1 MKNGERRPRG
11 VPLLGLLP
19 GRVLPVVPLKIS
31 RCAENE
37 FDTDRPAP
45 KLPRP
50 RKPYMEWEL
59 GRAELPFPSFFLS
72 LLILDRCYLYFLAFF
87 SLSI

>member
-1 MKNGERRPRG
+1 MKNGERRRR

-31 RCAENE
+31 RYAGNE
-37 FDTDRPAP
+37 FDTDRHAQ
-45 KLPRP
+45 LPRP
-50 RKPYMEWEL
+50 RKPCMEGGL

-72 LLILDRCYLYFLAFF
+72 LPILDRCYLYFLA
-87 SLSI
+87 